1 MEILIA
7 LTAVSWVL
15 GIAYFFAK
23 IIDEIENK

>member
-15 GIAYFFAK
+15 GIAYFFIK
-23 IIDEIENK
+23 IIDEIKNK